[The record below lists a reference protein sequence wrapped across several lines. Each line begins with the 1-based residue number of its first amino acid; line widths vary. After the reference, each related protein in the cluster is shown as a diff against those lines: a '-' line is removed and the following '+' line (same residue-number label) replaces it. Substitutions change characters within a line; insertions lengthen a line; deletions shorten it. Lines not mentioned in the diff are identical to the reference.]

1 MTSIVIPLVKNG
13 SRWGDKELR
22 YALRSVE
29 KHLTGY
35 GDIFIIGYC
44 PPWLQNV
51 IHIPA
56 TDGDKI
62 YEKERNIYSKI
73 LLACEDKRV
82 SEDFLF
88 MNDDHFLL
96 QDFEAAKF
104 PFYSYGFLSDYLH
117 RVDPYQQTLQNTF
130 DLIGDHLFFDI
141 HCPILYKKSNF
152 IAMNELSLVD
162 WSKKWGCA
170 IKTLYSYFLSSIDG
184 LRTESFPDLKICDP
198 LSSNKIK
205 ELITMRP
212 WFSMDNH
219 AREGGIETVL
229 QELYPN
235 KSKYEK

>member
-1 MTSIVIPLVKNG
+1 MTSIVMPLVKNG

-56 TDGDKI
+56 TDGDKT
-62 YEKERNIYSKI
+62 YENERNIYNKI
-73 LLACEDKRV
+73 MLACEDERV
-82 SEDFLF
+82 TENFLF

-96 QDFEAAKF
+96 KDYEAGKF
-104 PFYSYGFLSDYLH
+104 PYYAYGFLSDYLN
-117 RVDPYQQTLQNTF
+117 RQDPYKTTLQNTF
-130 DLIGDHLFFDI
+130 DKIGDHLFFDI
-141 HCPILYKKSNF
+141 HCPIIYSKSSF
-152 IAMNELSLVD
+152 RMMTELLQLD
-162 WSKKWGCA
+162 WSMKWAYG
-170 IKTLYSYFLSSIDG
+170 IKTIYCYFISTLQG
-184 LRTESFPDLKICDP
+184 LKAENCPDLKIRDP
-198 LSSNKIK
+198 LPSSKIR
-205 ELITMRP
+205 ELISGRP
-212 WFSMDNH
+212 WFSMNNA